1 MHFIMKKSLLL
12 VIALLSPTVFAATNP
27 ASQNPDEQVI
37 KSTQVSQGNQVT
49 SAGKASQSATSAKTV
64 NATKVSKESKTALL
78 SKKQQC
84 EKKYKKAELN
94 LEKVVNGKVPSK
106 AAAKESA
113 QKRLTASQSAAKK
126 ENYCTAY
133 QLIETKAK

>member
-1 MHFIMKKSLLL
+1 MKKSLLL

-27 ASQNPDEQVI
+27 TSQIPDEQVV
-37 KSTQVSQGNQVT
+37 KSTQVSQGAQVT
-49 SAGKASQSATSAKTV
+49 SAGKASQVVKSAKTV
-64 NATKVSKESKTALL
+64 KAAKVGKESKTALL
-78 SKKQQC
+78 SKNQQC

-126 ENYCTAY
+126 ENYCNAY
-133 QLIETKAK
+133 QLIETQAK